1 MQPILII
8 TCGVQG
14 SGKSTWAKK
23 FAAENPDVVYLS
35 TDKLRAEMGAGEHD
49 QSVNGLIYSRM
60 KMKAEA
66 ALRKGQSVLL
76 DATFIRKAWRKD
88 YVKLGRQ
95 LGAKLVAHVFKADR
109 DTLIKRVQHRVANGG
124 LNVPV
129 DVIDKYI
136 AQFEQPD
143 KTEFDEIVNRR

>member
-1 MQPILII
+1 MQVELILTIGI
-8 TCGVQG
+8 QG

-23 FAAENPDVVYLS
+23 FASENSDVLYLS

-49 QSVNGLIYSRM
+49 QTLNSLIYSRI
-60 KMKAEA
+60 KTDAET
-66 ALRKGQSVLL
+66 ALRKGQSVLI

-88 YVKLGRQ
+88 NVKLGKQ
-95 LGAKLVAHVFKADR
+95 LGAKLIAHVFKADR
-109 DTLIKRVQHRVANGG
+109 DTLINRVKNRATNGG

-129 DVIDKYI
+129 EVIDNYI

-143 KTEFDEIVNRR
+143 RTEFDEIVNHQ

>member
-1 MQPILII
+1 MKVELHMCIGP
-8 TCGVQG
+8 QG

-23 FAAENPDVVYLS
+23 FVAENPDILYLS
-35 TDKLRAEMGAGEHD
+35 TDKIWLTLGPMSDRSIARKVYPILTRH
-49 QSVNGLIYSRM
+49 
-60 KMKAEA
+60 AEA

-76 DATFIRKAWRKD
+76 DATFIRKSWRKD

-95 LGAKLVAHVFKADR
+95 LGAKLIAHVFKADR
-109 DTLIKRVQHRVANGG
+109 DTLIKRVQHRAANGG
-124 LNVPV
+124 LNVPT

-143 KTEFDEIVNRR
+143 GTEFDEIIKH

>member
-1 MQPILII
+1 MKPNLIM

-23 FAAENPDVVYLS
+23 FSVENTDVLYLS
-35 TDKLRAEMGAGEHD
+35 TDKLRSEMGAGEHD

-60 KMKAEA
+60 KTKAES

-95 LGAKLVAHVFKADR
+95 LGAKLIAHVFKADR
-109 DTLIKRVQHRVANGG
+109 DTLVKRVQHRAANGG
-124 LNVPV
+124 LNVPPE
-129 DVIDKYI
+129 VIDKYI
-136 AQFEQPD
+136 AQFEPPD
-143 KTEFDEIVNRR
+143 RTEFDEIVNH